1 MLAATTLSNNCTAT
15 CLVSKVLYTYV
26 PTSNSSR
33 TGMALA
39 ICKLSQK
46 LKTTVVFLCVFK
58 LGKTKMS
65 KQAKLL
71 LFKSDGAASD
81 FFTRYQGAGLS

>member
-26 PTSNSSR
+26 PTSNSSH

-71 LFKSDGAASD
+71 FKSDGAASD
-81 FFTRYQGAGLS
+81 FFTRYQGTGLS